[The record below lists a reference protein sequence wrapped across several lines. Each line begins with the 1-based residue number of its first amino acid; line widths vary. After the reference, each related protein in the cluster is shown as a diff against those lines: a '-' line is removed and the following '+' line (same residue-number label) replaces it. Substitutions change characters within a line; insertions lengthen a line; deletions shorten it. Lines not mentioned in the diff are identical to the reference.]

1 MINKVKTRVF
11 ESLPPELLPFLAAWT
26 VLQGRVQELRED
38 GDRGDISIS
47 TVIIWVA
54 VIGGAVAI
62 AAVLTALFTKY
73 KGKVSGL

>member
-1 MINKVKTRVF
+1 MPV
-11 ESLPPELLPFLAAWT
+11 EMLPFLAIWT
-26 VLQGRVQELRED
+26 FLRARIDEARDD

-54 VIGGAVAI
+54 VIAGAVLI
-62 AAVLTALFTKY
+62 AAALTALFTKY